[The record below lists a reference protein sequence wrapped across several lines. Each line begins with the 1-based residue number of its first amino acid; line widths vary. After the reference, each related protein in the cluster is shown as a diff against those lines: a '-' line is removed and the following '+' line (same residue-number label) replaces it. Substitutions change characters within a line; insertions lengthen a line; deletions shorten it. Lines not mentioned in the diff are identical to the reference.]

1 MISRPSS
8 QYPTAYTGIKQQTL
22 ASLQFNSTSPKNN
35 YAKRNCLN
43 TLRTGDAN
51 LRFYITTVQDG

>member
-1 MISRPSS
+1 MASCKA
-8 QYPTAYTGIKQQTL
+8 AYIAGLIPQL
-22 ASLQFNSTSPKNN
+22 LQ
-35 YAKRNCLN
+35 LN